1 VSGHIAERLRSA
13 MNDHDIDRFVGLFD
27 ERYRSE
33 QPAHPDRAFTGR
45 EQVRENWSSVFAGV
59 PDFHAELLDSAGDGE
74 MLWTE
79 WRWTGTHADA
89 SPLDIAGVI
98 VFGVRDDRLAW
109 ARLYVEPVE
118 QAGAGIDAAVRRMA
132 GSE

>member
-45 EQVRENWSSVFAGV
+45 DQVRENWSS
-59 PDFHAELLDSAGDGE
+59 
-74 MLWTE
+74 E
-79 WRWTGTHADA
+79 WRWTGTHADG
-89 SPLDIAGVI
+89 SPLDMAGVI

-118 QAGAGIDAAVRRMA
+118 LEGAGIDAAVRRMA